1 MSKVKIYIVAVSSPA
16 WDGAELYTFTSL
28 EDRSRF
34 ISAELEKV
42 HEPADRDHSIT
53 WATTEDTVHEQHIIQ
68 GAAS

>member
-1 MSKVKIYIVAVSSPA
+1 MSKVTIYLVAVSSPA

-53 WATTEDTVHEQHIIQ
+53 WSTAEDTVDEQHIQ
-68 GAAS
+68 ETAS

>member
-1 MSKVKIYIVAVSSPA
+1 MSHIKIYIVAVSSA
-16 WDGAELYTFTSL
+16 EWDGAELYTFTSL

-42 HEPADRDHSIT
+42 HEPADRDHGIT
-53 WATTEDTVHEQHIIQ
+53 WATAEDTVDEQHIIR

>member
-16 WDGAELYTFTSL
+16 WDGAELYTFTNL

-53 WATTEDTVHEQHIIQ
+53 WATGEDTVDEQHIQ
-68 GAAS
+68 ETAS

>member
-1 MSKVKIYIVAVSSPA
+1 MSKVTIYLVAVSSPA
-16 WDGAELYTFTSL
+16 WDGAELYTFTNL

-53 WATTEDTVHEQHIIQ
+53 WSTAEDTVDEQHIT
-68 GAAS
+68 GKAAS

>member
-42 HEPADRDHSIT
+42 HEPADRDHGIT
-53 WATTEDTVHEQHIIQ
+53 WATAEDTVDEQHIIR

>member
-1 MSKVKIYIVAVSSPA
+1 MSKVTIYIVAVSSPA
-16 WDGAELYTFTSL
+16 WDGAELYTFTNL

-53 WATTEDTVHEQHIIQ
+53 WSTAEDTVDEQHIQ
-68 GAAS
+68 ETAS

>member
-1 MSKVKIYIVAVSSPA
+1 MSKVTIYLVAVSSPA
-16 WDGAELYTFTSL
+16 WDGAELYTFTNL

-53 WATTEDTVHEQHIIQ
+53 WSTAEATVDEQHIQ
-68 GAAS
+68 ETAS